1 MKKLIAYIDGFN
13 FYYRAV
19 KDSPH
24 KWLDFESLIK
34 KLASKE
40 YEILK
45 IRYFTAMIK
54 GDARGYNN
62 QKFYLEALNANP
74 KTVIHKGIFLRRNNS
89 FKEKCSDVSLGTYM
103 IRDACKEDYD
113 CSLLVSND
121 LDFRDPLNLLKEEF
135 NKDVI
140 ILNPDK
146 GKAITEYRNL
156 VKNGKVK
163 LLRDIR
169 GATLKTSQL
178 PNPVVLPNGKKI
190 RKPDQ
195 W

>member
-13 FYYRAV
+13 LYHRAV
-19 KDSPH
+19 KGTPY
-24 KWLDFESLIK
+24 KWLDFESLIR
-34 KLASKE
+34 KLIPEE
-40 YEILK
+40 YKILK
-45 IRYFTAMIK
+45 IRYFTAMVKDRK
-54 GDARGYNN
+54 GRNK
-62 QKFYLEALNANP
+62 QHTYLRATQTNP
-74 KTVIHKGIFLRRNNS
+74 KIEIHKGLFLLRNKS
-89 FKEKCSDVSLGTYM
+89 FTEKCSDVSLGTYM

-135 NKDVI
+135 NKDII

-146 GKAITEYRNL
+146 GNAIAEYRNL
-156 VKNGKVK
+156 AKINKIK
-163 LLRDIR
+163 LRDIR
-169 GATLKTSQL
+169 GATLKNSQL
-178 PNPVVLPNGKKI
+178 PDPVILSNGKEI